1 MNIRQKDKMKVNLR
15 VVKVTNLGRCTRG
28 QKGRGEGR
36 MKKIVEL
43 SKQNPV
49 NYNQLFLWN

>member
-15 VVKVTNLGRCTRG
+15 VVKVTNLRRCTRG